1 MAIDCR
7 RQSPSKALLAE
18 MGPKRRRPAR
28 EVFAGNVHRIRRLQE
43 ISQEELAERAGLH
56 RTYVGEVERGER
68 NPSIDVME
76 RLAEGLSVPLVE
88 LLVETP
94 RQ

>member
-1 MAIDCR
+1 MR
-7 RQSPSKALLAE
+7 HK
-18 MGPKRRRPAR
+18 KRRSAR
-28 EVFAGNVHRIRRLQE
+28 MVFASNVRRIRRLKE
-43 ISQEELAERAGLH
+43 ISQEKLAERDGLH
-56 RTYVGEVERGER
+56 RTYVGEIERGER